1 MEAYIGRAKFSL
13 LFWHHRSQNIEKIPS
28 IPVLLLGLKDGMAE
42 CIERTEGAWSS
53 KFFARSKVSY
63 IRLLL
68 IISYLRS
75 NIRNASHTLISF
87 FVPIQEFLFF
97 F

>member
-1 MEAYIGRAKFSL
+1 VEAYIGRAKFSL

-53 KFFARSKVSY
+53 KFFVRSKLTKVPSKVSY
-63 IRLLL
+63 IYTFEGIVYILK
-68 IISYLRS
+68 
-75 NIRNASHTLISF
+75 TLINNIIPSF
-87 FVPIQEFLFF
+87 VMRPIH
-97 F
+97 

>member
-53 KFFARSKVSY
+53 KFFVRSKVSY
-63 IRLLL
+63 D
-68 IISYLRS
+68 SYNN
-75 NIRNASHTLISF
+75 NIMPSF
-87 FVPIQEFLFF
+87 VMRPIH
-97 F
+97 

>member
-53 KFFARSKVSY
+53 KFFVRSKVRRYPRRY
-63 IRLLL
+63 IYTLEGIVLK
-68 IISYLRS
+68 
-75 NIRNASHTLISF
+75 TLINNIIPSF
-87 FVPIQEFLFF
+87 VMRPIH
-97 F
+97 